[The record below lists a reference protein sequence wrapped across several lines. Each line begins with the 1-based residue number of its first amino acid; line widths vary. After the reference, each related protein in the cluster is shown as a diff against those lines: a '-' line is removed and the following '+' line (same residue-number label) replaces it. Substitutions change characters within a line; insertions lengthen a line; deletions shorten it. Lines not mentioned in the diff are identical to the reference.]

1 MKKILPIVAILAVV
15 GLGVF
20 FVVGKNTNKPLDYRT
35 STQEKND
42 KKAEPVAESSAVKLP
57 KQTIGKEADCSLY
70 NLDELSKVWGV
81 TLTQQKASKVININ
95 AEGGKLYTCE
105 YNETDYGL
113 KLNFSIEYKEY
124 PSVEAAKNEI
134 AGIRDAAKF
143 DDNATA
149 DQINFE
155 NDEQQGV
162 GDEAFF
168 NYNKNGTKKVQELL
182 YVRKGN
188 VVMLVRATNLDGAG
202 PDYRE
207 NVIKSYKLHF
217 D

>member
-1 MKKILPIVAILAVV
+1 MKKILPIFAILAVV

-20 FVVGKNTNKPLDYRT
+20 FVVGKNTNKPLDYQT
-35 STQEKND
+35 LTEGKND
-42 KKAEPVAESSAVKLP
+42 KKGESVKEGAMVKLP
-57 KQTIGKEADCSLY
+57 KQTVGQEADCSLY

-81 TLTQQKASKVININ
+81 ALTQQKSSKVININ
-95 AEGGKLYTCE
+95 AEGGKLYTCQ
-105 YNETDYGL
+105 YNETDWG
-113 KLNFSIEYKEY
+113 KGLNFSIEYKEY
-124 PSVEAAKNEI
+124 PSVEAAKNEM
-134 AGIRDAAKF
+134 AGIREAAKF
-143 DDNATA
+143 DDQATE

-168 NYNKNGTKKVQELL
+168 NYSKRATKKVLELL

-188 VVMLVRATNLDGAG
+188 VVMLISATNLDGVD

-207 NVIKSYKLHF
+207 KIIKSYKLHF

>member
-1 MKKILPIVAILAVV
+1 MKKILPIVFVLAVV

-20 FVVGKNTNKPLDYRT
+20 FVVGKNTNKPLNYQT
-35 STQEKND
+35 STEGKND
-42 KKAEPVAESSAVKLP
+42 KKAEPAAENTMVKLP
-57 KQTIGKEADCSLY
+57 KQTVGQEADCSLY

-81 TLTQQKASKVININ
+81 TLTQQKSSKVINIS

-105 YNETDYGL
+105 YNETNWG
-113 KLNFSIEYKEY
+113 KGLNFSIEYKEY
-124 PSVEAAKNEI
+124 PSVEAAKNEM
-134 AGIRDAAKF
+134 AGTREAAKF
-143 DDNATA
+143 DDQATE
-149 DQINFE
+149 DQVNFE

-168 NYNKNGTKKVQELL
+168 NYSKKATKKVLELL

-188 VVMLVRATNLDGAG
+188 VVMLVSATNLDGVG

-207 NVIKSYKLHF
+207 KIIKSYKLHF

>member
-20 FVVGKNTNKPLDYRT
+20 FVVGRNTTKVANYQT
-35 STQEKND
+35 STEEKND
-42 KKAEPVAESSAVKLP
+42 KKAEPAAESAMVKLP
-57 KQTIGKEADCSLY
+57 KQTVGQEADCSLY

-81 TLTQQKASKVININ
+81 TLTQQKASKVINIS

-105 YNETDYGL
+105 YNETNWG
-113 KLNFSIEYKEY
+113 KGLNFSIEYKEY
-124 PSVEAAKNEI
+124 PSVEAAKNEM
-134 AGIRDAAKF
+134 AGIREAAKF
-143 DDNATA
+143 DDQATE

-168 NYNKNGTKKVQELL
+168 NYSKKATKKVLELL

-188 VVMLVRATNLDGAG
+188 VVMLVSATNLDGVG

-207 NVIKSYKLHF
+207 KVIKSYKLHF